1 VLVVGLTGGIASG
14 KSTVSGMLARAGAI
28 VMDADI
34 IAREVVEP
42 GQKAWQEI
50 RRVFGDKVLHPDG
63 SVDRKTLGD
72 LIFSNPHLRK
82 QLEHI
87 IHPRVRSAIAQRVAR
102 ICQNRPDALVI
113 QDVPLLYETGMD
125 SGLAEV
131 IVVYVPGHIQ
141 LQRLMQRDGLVRRQA
156 LERIAAQ
163 LPMEEKRQ
171 KATIVIDNSRS
182 LRMTENQ
189 VQKVYF
195 ELHRRA
201 RRSALSTAPH
211 K

>member
-1 VLVVGLTGGIASG
+1 MLVVGLTGGIASG

-34 IAREVVEP
+34 IAREVVLP
-42 GQKAWQEI
+42 GQEAWQEI
-50 RRVFGDKVLHPDG
+50 RRVFGDNVLHPDG
-63 SVDRKTLGD
+63 SIDRKTLGD
-72 LIFSNPHLRK
+72 LVFRNLHLRK
-82 QLEHI
+82 QLEQI
-87 IHPRVRSAIAQRVAR
+87 IHPRVRSAIAQQVAQ
-102 ICQNRPDALVI
+102 ICQSRPDALVI

-141 LQRLMQRDGLVRRQA
+141 LRRLMQRDGLVRRQA

-163 LPMEEKRQ
+163 LPMEEKRK

-201 RRSALSTAPH
+201 RRSACR
-211 K
+211 